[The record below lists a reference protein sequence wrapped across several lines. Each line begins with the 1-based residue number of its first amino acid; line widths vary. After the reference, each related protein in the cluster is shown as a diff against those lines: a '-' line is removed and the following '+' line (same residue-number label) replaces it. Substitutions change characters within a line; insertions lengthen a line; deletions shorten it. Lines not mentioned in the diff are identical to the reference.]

1 MSIFEIFW
9 VKSKIK
15 NTSIHVRK
23 RAEHES
29 LRYDSHLEM
38 ILQITFFGL
47 HEHWQRHIL
56 FFQLLTVVAS
66 FLCYPLSI
74 FLCFFLFF
82 CLLFFQR
89 FFFHSDYKQKNTKKN
104 NPMMRLL
111 LPKKVPSICWICS
124 RDCCFFFLTKMSPSS
139 WNFGAL
145 IRQMKMIPICTEFVL
160 LFMIIASGK
169 KREQEKKQAKINQ

>member
-29 LRYDSHLEM
+29 LRFDSHLEM

-89 FFFHSDYKQKNTKKN
+89 FFFHSYYKQKNTKIKQSN
-104 NPMMRLL
+104 DEALTTEKSAEYLLDLLKRLL
-111 LPKKVPSICWICS
+111 
-124 RDCCFFFLTKMSPSS
+124 FFF
-139 WNFGAL
+139 
-145 IRQMKMIPICTEFVL
+145 
-160 LFMIIASGK
+160 
-169 KREQEKKQAKINQ
+169 

>member
-29 LRYDSHLEM
+29 LRFDSHLEM

-82 CLLFFQR
+82 CLLFFND
-89 FFFHSDYKQKNTKKN
+89 FFFTPITNKRIQKKQSNDEALTTEKSAEYLLDLLK
-104 NPMMRLL
+104 RLL
-111 LPKKVPSICWICS
+111 
-124 RDCCFFFLTKMSPSS
+124 FFFLTKMSPSS
-139 WNFGAL
+139 
-145 IRQMKMIPICTEFVL
+145 
-160 LFMIIASGK
+160 
-169 KREQEKKQAKINQ
+169 

>member
-29 LRYDSHLEM
+29 LRFDSHLEM

-124 RDCCFFFLTKMSPSS
+124 RDCCFFFWPKCHPAREIL
-139 WNFGAL
+139 
-145 IRQMKMIPICTEFVL
+145 VL
-160 LFMIIASGK
+160 LSDKWKWSQFVPNLSCYLWLLRVEKNANK
-169 KREQEKKQAKINQ
+169 KKNKRK